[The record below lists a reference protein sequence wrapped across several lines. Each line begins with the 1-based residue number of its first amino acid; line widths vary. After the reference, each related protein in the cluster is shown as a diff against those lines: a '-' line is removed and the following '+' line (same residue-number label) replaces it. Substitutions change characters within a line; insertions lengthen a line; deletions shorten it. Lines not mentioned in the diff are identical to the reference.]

1 MRRAPVLEQNAEV
14 PKVLH
19 LGEVFYDVDRGELWR
34 GDRRIL
40 LTATE
45 SHLMRIFSNNSSAP
59 LSRATLVEQLGR
71 GGGQAQ
77 ERAVDVQIAR
87 LRRKIETNPK
97 QPRYLQTVRGAGYK
111 LSLE

>member
-1 MRRAPVLEQNAEV
+1 
-14 PKVLH
+14 
-19 LGEVFYDVDRGELWR
+19 
-34 GDRRIL
+34 
-40 LTATE
+40 
-45 SHLMRIFSNNSSAP
+45 
-59 LSRATLVEQLGR
+59 LVEQLGR

-97 QPRYLQTVRGAGYK
+97 QPRYLQTVRGAGYM